1 MRYGIALLAVCFL
14 AACANRGAVPALTL
28 TAPAAVSLGIPVQ
41 SGSDDVPLDQAIA
54 GIAAHTISD
63 KKKGIIFALISRS
76 DEACE
81 KYMADAIVQANGS
94 SSVLN
99 VSSLALTGLAGTLK
113 PLNTAQALA
122 AGATFATG
130 TETYLSTKVLGGN
143 APALIYKSVMAE
155 RTRERS
161 RMTQLMGLGADPLMI
176 AADVQN
182 YHNMCGVTVGINALN
197 TAVTEA
203 EAGAESA
210 GAEKAAIERAYF
222 QKSQNDLRALT
233 TAQ

>member
-1 MRYGIALLAVCFL
+1 MRYGIALVSLCFL
-14 AACANRGAVPALTL
+14 AACANRGAMPALTL
-28 TAPAAVSLGIPVQ
+28 SAPAAASLGIPVPR
-41 SGSDDVPLDQAIA
+41 GADHVPLDQAIA
-54 GIAAHTISD
+54 GIAGHSVDD
-63 KKKGIIFALISRS
+63 KKMGIIFALISRS

-94 SSVLN
+94 SSILTVG
-99 VSSLALTGLAGTLK
+99 SLALTGLAGTLK
-113 PLNTAQALA
+113 PINTSQALA

-161 RMTQLMGLGADPLMI
+161 RMTQLMGLGADPLMV
-176 AADVQN
+176 AVDVQN

-210 GAEKAAIERAYF
+210 GAKKAEVERTYF
-222 QKSQNDLRALT
+222 EESQDRLTALT
-233 TAQ
+233 SAR